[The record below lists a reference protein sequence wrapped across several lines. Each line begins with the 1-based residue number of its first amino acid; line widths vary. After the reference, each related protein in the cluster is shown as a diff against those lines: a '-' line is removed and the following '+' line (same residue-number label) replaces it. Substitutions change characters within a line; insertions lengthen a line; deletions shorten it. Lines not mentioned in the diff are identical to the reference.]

1 MAECRSAGALQR
13 ILTSFG
19 VARRLTYWLYLE
31 KRDAIWRR
39 VMFKRS
45 STVIMFIL
53 VVVVIAVAML
63 YVAYGFVSTA
73 PNKDSP
79 TFLFWLE
86 VAKPII
92 QLLYITLGGGIVA
105 GLLKVLFDSVQ
116 ARRQVEAAKDQ
127 FRKDL
132 INGFVNARYEATGK
146 RDKFLNAPSPKL
158 EGLYRSM
165 MEDEFIVVKERLS
178 RVWHDVE
185 TGKQSLTYSE
195 EIKGGVIAMKEFFDQ
210 MLVEYRSVKDSHV
223 PDAMEFFENLP
234 SFGDFLKE
242 GDHFESFLSSYRT
255 TLSLVRLDLLG
266 PDYTPGPRGSH

>member
-1 MAECRSAGALQR
+1 MLAYAGMAVADRWAPQR

-19 VARRLTYWLYLE
+19 AARRLTYWVYLE
-31 KRDAIWRR
+31 KRAAIWRR

-45 STVIMFIL
+45 STAIILAIMFIL
-53 VVVVIAVAML
+53 VVALAVIC
-63 YVAYGFVSTA
+63 VAYGFVRTA
-73 PNKDSP
+73 PDKDTP

-86 VAKPII
+86 VAKTSI
-92 QLLYITLGGGIVA
+92 QLIYIGIGGAIVTS
-105 GLLKVLFDSVQ
+105 LLKVLSDSVQ

-146 RDKFLNAPSPKL
+146 RDTFLNAPSPKL
-158 EGLYRSM
+158 AGLYRSM
-165 MEDEFIVVKERLS
+165 VEDEFIVVKEKLS

-195 EIKGGVIAMKEFFDQ
+195 EIKEGVIAMKEFFDQ

-223 PDAMEFFENLP
+223 PDAMDFFENLP
-234 SFGDFLKE
+234 FFGDFLKE
-242 GDHFESFLSSYRT
+242 GEHFKSFINSYRT

-266 PDYTPGPRGSH
+266 PN